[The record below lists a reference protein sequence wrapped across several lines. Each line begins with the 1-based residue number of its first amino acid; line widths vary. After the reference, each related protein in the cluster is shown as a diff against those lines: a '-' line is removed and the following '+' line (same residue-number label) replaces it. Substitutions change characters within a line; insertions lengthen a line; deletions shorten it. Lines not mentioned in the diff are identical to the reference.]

1 MTAIVRKIID
11 PRVRSVRADVEPN
24 DSFTEHALKMMCD
37 KSVATTDVE
46 DVSAWWQHA
55 RNFKRH
61 VISSTDFA
69 SSSCTLEAS
78 LDRCS

>member
-1 MTAIVRKIID
+1 MTAVVRKIID
-11 PRVRSVRADVEPN
+11 PRVRGIHANVEPN
-24 DSFTEHALKMMCD
+24 DSFPEHALEMMRY

-46 DVSAWWQHA
+46 HVSARRKHT

-61 VISSTDFA
+61 VICSTDFA

-78 LDRCS
+78 LDRSG